1 MGLHEKVSCWAE
13 GVVAMTGLDAA
24 AVFTRGLGDVV
35 VLAVELGV
43 VVVVLAEELVEDRET
58 GNTWCEP
65 S

>member
-1 MGLHEKVSCWAE
+1 
-13 GVVAMTGLDAA
+13 MTGLDAA

-43 VVVVLAEELVEDRET
+43 VVAVLAEELVEDRET